1 MPKPNDKIAE
11 QLVLLYKRSI
21 ERLQKTLLALDATD
35 IKKRRHYFAVLRQIE
50 EEFKEIDS
58 SAAAWIQEN
67 APKAYRVGS
76 AEGLRQIRELGI
88 TPTMTLF
95 SKPHRQMMKHLAEGF
110 YFDFHK
116 IVDQN
121 KNSLITFIRRAH
133 VGEAQQSEI
142 LKAVA
147 RGGIEGRATKDVTAG
162 ILKALQTSLVDNRIA
177 VGSKSYKASTYAEM
191 LARTHLRVAFTRGTT
206 MRLSEHG
213 VDLVQVSAHGTVCPN
228 CEEFENKVFSISGS
242 SDVYPPLD
250 LLPNGG
256 TPFHP
261 YCMHVLSGFV
271 EALKD
276 KSEIKEAQ
284 WEGTKD
290 AKVSRIDLDVLR
302 KWKKLAA

>member
-11 QLVLLYKRSI
+11 QLVILYKKSI
-21 ERLQKTLLALDATD
+21 ERLQKILIGLDASD
-35 IKKRRHYFAVLRQIE
+35 IKNRRHYIAILKQIE
-50 EEFKEIDS
+50 DEFREIDNH
-58 SAAAWIQEN
+58 AAAWIKDNVSKSYQT
-67 APKAYRVGS
+67 GS
-76 AEGLRQIRELGI
+76 AEGLRQLRELGI

-95 SKPHRQMMKHLAEGF
+95 SKPHQQMMKHVAEGF
-110 YFDFHK
+110 YYDFHK

-142 LKAVA
+142 LKAVG
-147 RGGIEGRATKDVTAG
+147 RGGIEGRVTKDVTAD
-162 ILKALQTSLVDNRIA
+162 ILKALQTSLIDNRIVA
-177 VGSKSYKASTYAEM
+177 GSKSYKASTYAEM

-261 YCMHVLSGFV
+261 YCLHVLSGFI

-284 WEGTKD
+284 WIDVKD
-290 AKVSRIDLDVLR
+290 AKVSRIDLDVLH
-302 KWKKLAA
+302 KWRKLAA